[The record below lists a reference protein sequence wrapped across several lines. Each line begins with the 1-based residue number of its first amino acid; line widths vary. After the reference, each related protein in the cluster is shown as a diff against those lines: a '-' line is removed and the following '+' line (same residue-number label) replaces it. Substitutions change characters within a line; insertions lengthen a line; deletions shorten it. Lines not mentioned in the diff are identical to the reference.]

1 MVMEH
6 PGNGLP
12 SAPLAPLLSLSLFYG
27 FPFSPQD
34 DRHFDHAASGKK
46 KALPVL
52 LRRLNKTHPI
62 PEPFLLP
69 QQSEVIFN

>member
-6 PGNGLP
+6 PGNGL
-12 SAPLAPLLSLSLFYG
+12 LSLSFYG

-34 DRHFDHAASGKK
+34 DRHFDHAASEERTQT
-46 KALPVL
+46 LPVL
-52 LRRLNKTHPI
+52 RRRNKTHPI

-69 QQSEVIFN
+69 QQSAVIFN